1 VANLEQF
8 GVAVQDILSNIVA
21 RISNSFHTEGELL
34 GIHAQIQALG
44 ALLVADVEADAAG
57 LVSPGAPVAVD
68 GPAPVA
74 TNPFVN
80 A

>member
-8 GVAVQDILSNIVA
+8 GVAVTDILSNIVA
-21 RISNSFHTEGELL
+21 RVSNSFHTEAELL
-34 GIHAQIQALG
+34 GIHAQIQGLG

-57 LVSPGAPVAVD
+57 LVTPGDPVAVTD
-68 GPAPVA
+68 PSS
-74 TNPFVN
+74 PFSH